1 MLGQY
6 VLLLGFIKSI
16 FKRGHVLILSSLRRL
31 KRYFLSS
38 HVIFTGY
45 HLCLHH
51 FLSSFSTLNLSLSLS
66 LSSHFFS
73 SHLFVFYS
81 IFNAVWEID
90 HLGII
95 IVIFHGNKFV
105 MVFLGLHHRT
115 DCVFIVWC
123 HALKGVI

>member
-6 VLLLGFIKSI
+6 VLLLGFVKSI

-51 FLSSFSTLNLSLSLS
+51 FLSSFSTLNPLSLSLS
-66 LSSHFFS
+66 LSIFP
-73 SHLFVFYS
+73 HLT
-81 IFNAVWEID
+81 
-90 HLGII
+90 
-95 IVIFHGNKFV
+95 
-105 MVFLGLHHRT
+105 FLY
-115 DCVFIVWC
+115 FI
-123 HALKGVI
+123 AFLMQYGKLTI

>member
-6 VLLLGFIKSI
+6 VLLLGFVKSI

-66 LSSHFFS
+66 LYFFS
-73 SHLFVFYS
+73 SHFFVFYS

-95 IVIFHGNKFV
+95 IVIFHGNKLV

>member
-6 VLLLGFIKSI
+6 VLLLGFVKSI

-66 LSSHFFS
+66 LSLFS
-73 SHLFVFYS
+73 SHFSVFYS

-115 DCVFIVWC
+115 DYAFIV
-123 HALKGVI
+123 

>member
-6 VLLLGFIKSI
+6 VLLLGFVKSI

-51 FLSSFSTLNLSLSLS
+51 FLSSFSTLNLSLSLFF
-66 LSSHFFS
+66 SSHFF
-73 SHLFVFYS
+73 FVFYS

-115 DCVFIVWC
+115 DCVFIV
-123 HALKGVI
+123 

>member
-1 MLGQY
+1 MRAFEVMLGQY
-6 VLLLGFIKSI
+6 VLLLGFVKSI

-66 LSSHFFS
+66 LFSSHF
-73 SHLFVFYS
+73 FVFYS

-95 IVIFHGNKFV
+95 IVIFHGNKVV

-115 DCVFIVWC
+115 DCVFIV
-123 HALKGVI
+123 

>member
-6 VLLLGFIKSI
+6 VLLLGFVKSI

-66 LSSHFFS
+66 LSIFS
-73 SHLFVFYS
+73 SHFFVFYS

-95 IVIFHGNKFV
+95 IVIFHGNKLV

-115 DCVFIVWC
+115 DCVFIV
-123 HALKGVI
+123 